1 VQLYANSGAEGLAS
15 MKKVLVIGYVWPQ
28 HPGSGARIPG
38 LVRHLSEFG
47 WEPVLLTKPL
57 PEKPDLGCQIVE
69 TGYRDVLEPWL
80 KRFGF
85 GRSERVA
92 DQLDRRFGLPGK
104 RSLRR
109 ALVYFVA
116 RRIREVLDYPDPE
129 RGWKPFAIEAASAL
143 LREGDIH
150 ALVSSSPPVTSHLVA
165 RELRTAYGVPWVAD
179 FPHLWSQN
187 NSYPYSFLRRPIDRR
202 LERKTLRQADAL
214 TTTSEPLAAKLG
226 TLHRGKATYAISH
239 GFDPTT
245 VNVPPAPLT
254 KTFSITYTGS
264 FDPNL
269 REPSRLF
276 AGLRNLIAQE
286 AVDRNDVDVRFYGPR
301 LEWVADMIEQYGL
314 SGVVTQYDPVPLSD
328 SWDRQRESQVLLVP
342 KWEDAKE
349 PGIHSLKIFEYLAA
363 RRPVLAVGGH
373 ADVVDELL
381 AETKAGAIAPTVE
394 AAEEAIRELYKAKGQ
409 VSFRGDES
417 IVDQY
422 SHRGMAKR
430 FCELLDHLAC

>member
-1 VQLYANSGAEGLAS
+1 
-15 MKKVLVIGYVWPQ
+15 MKRVLVIGYVWPY

-38 LVRHLSEFG
+38 LVKHLSEFG
-47 WEPVLLTKPL
+47 WEPIVLTKPL

-85 GRSERVA
+85 GRGERVA
-92 DQLDRRFGLPGK
+92 DQLDRRFGLADN

-109 ALVYFVA
+109 AIVYFVA
-116 RRIREVLDYPDPE
+116 RRIREVIDYPDPE
-129 RGWKPFAIEAASAL
+129 RGWKPFAVEAASAL

-165 RELRTAYGVPWVAD
+165 RELRITYGVPWLAD

-187 NSYPYSFLRRPIDRR
+187 NSYPYSFLRRLFDRR
-202 LERKTLRQADAL
+202 LEKKTLRQADVL
-214 TTTSEPLAAKLG
+214 TTTSEPLAAKLRG
-226 TLHRGKATYAISH
+226 LHKEKATYAISH
-239 GFDPTT
+239 GFDPATI
-245 VNVPPAPLT
+245 NVPPVPLT
-254 KTFSITYTGS
+254 RTFSITYTGT
-264 FDPNL
+264 FDPRL

-276 AGLRNLIAQE
+276 AALRNLIAQE
-286 AVDRNDVDVRFYGPR
+286 AVDRNDIDVRFYGPH
-301 LEWVADMIEQYGL
+301 LPWVTEMIERHGL
-314 SGVVTQYDPVPLSD
+314 SGVVKQHNPVSLRE
-328 SWDRQRESQVLLVP
+328 SWERQRESQVLLVP

-373 ADVVDELL
+373 PDVVDDLL
-381 AETKAGAIAPTVE
+381 AETKAGVSAPTVE
-394 AAEEAIRELYKAKGQ
+394 AVEKAIKELYDEYKAKGQ
-409 VSFRGDES
+409 VTFRGDEAT
-417 IVDQY
+417 IDQY

-430 FCELLDHLAC
+430 FAELLDRLAS